1 MKIIDQTSGQLGMA
15 LGWYNASASA
25 NAATNAMYYC
35 NQSLVGK
42 KNHTL
47 KSSHRI
53 DLGSK
58 QVRCFQ
64 RFVVIIIPMKHWN

>member
-35 NQSLVGK
+35 NQSLVGE
-42 KNHTL
+42 KNCNT
-47 KSSHRI
+47 
-53 DLGSK
+53 
-58 QVRCFQ
+58 
-64 RFVVIIIPMKHWN
+64 